1 VTEPGLGPPPE
12 ELPSGSP
19 VDSIEAALGMI
30 PPKQAIPPRSATP
43 DLTGVPPAPRW
54 LGPLALC
61 CLVGMLPWI
70 IFLAF
75 TIPQRSRAEHY
86 DLAWIGFD
94 CAMWLVLAA
103 LAFFA
108 LRRHPATGPVAAV
121 ASTMLVVDA
130 WFDIT
135 TSSDEKQFAIALVL
149 ACVAELPL
157 AIICGWAAVNA
168 ERIRA
173 RAYRG
178 LHMRWELALRLL
190 RERAG
195 AVVGSDRTGGVV
207 SSPPAAPPRR

>member
-1 VTEPGLGPPPE
+1 MTDQVAGPPPE

-30 PPKQAIPPRSATP
+30 PPRQAIP
-43 DLTGVPPAPRW
+43 LPRW

-61 CLVGMLPWI
+61 CLIGMLPWI
-70 IFLAF
+70 VFLAF

-94 CAMWLVLAA
+94 CAMWVVLAA

-130 WFDIT
+130 WFDVT
-135 TSSDEKQFAIALVL
+135 TAGDRKQFVIALVL
-149 ACVAELPL
+149 ACVAEIPL

-173 RAYRG
+173 RAYRR
-178 LHMRWELALRLL
+178 LHMRWEYALKLL

-195 AVVGSDRTGGVV
+195 SVV
-207 SSPPAAPPRR
+207 SSPPAAPPPR

>member
-1 VTEPGLGPPPE
+1 MSDQRASPPPE

-19 VDSIEAALGMI
+19 VDSIEAALGII
-30 PPKQAIPPRSATP
+30 PPKQAIP
-43 DLTGVPPAPRW
+43 LPRW

-61 CLVGMLPWI
+61 CLIGMLPWI
-70 IFLAF
+70 VFLAF
-75 TIPQRSRAEHY
+75 TIPQRSSAQHY

-108 LRRHPATGPVAAV
+108 LRRHPATEPVAAV

-130 WFDIT
+130 WFDVT
-135 TSSDEKQFAIALVL
+135 TSADRKQFLIALVL
-149 ACVAELPL
+149 ACTAELPL
-157 AIICGWAAVNA
+157 AIICAWAAVNA

-178 LHMRWELALRLL
+178 LHMRWEIALKLL
-190 RERAG
+190 RERTG
-195 AVVGSDRTGGVV
+195 AVV